1 MKVYDVRS
9 SRNRANNSVR
19 RRAIT
24 EFHEGYDHQP
34 QVFANLLMHDTFIDI
49 HNHELDGAEETIVI
63 CEGRVG
69 VLTFRKDF
77 QIDEYVAL
85 DIDSD
90 NKCVTIE
97 PSQLHTVIC
106 LSHTAMIVEIK
117 KGPYVQSRGK
127 KIFATQSDLAE
138 MGITL
143 TDLKKKFDS

>member
-1 MKVYDVRS
+1 MKVYDVKS
-9 SRNRANNSVR
+9 SRNRANNAVR

-69 VLTFRKDF
+69 VLTFAKDF

-85 DIDSD
+85 DICSD

-97 PSQLHTVIC
+97 PSELHTVIC

-143 TDLKKKFDS
+143 TDLKTKFDS